1 MREIFESTIERL
13 LADTVTPQ
21 LLRSCE
27 GGEWPE
33 ALWSAL
39 TESGFAVAAAPEA
52 CGGADASWADL
63 FVVVRCAGKHNLPAP
78 LVETLLANW
87 LLGHCGIEA
96 VHLPLGI
103 DANRSLALVDGR
115 VSGTLV
121 DVPWGRD
128 VKQVVSITA
137 GAQPSVVLLDAR
149 QAVVERSMNTAGEPR
164 DRLQFESSVP
174 LALAVL
180 PANTAPDSLL
190 FGAAMMRSAQIA
202 GALHA
207 VLELPTR
214 YAGER
219 VQFGKPIGSF
229 QAIQHQIAVLAEH
242 VIAANMAAEAAFA
255 ESGESLAALHRL
267 HARTRAA
274 PFDAPPLVLAQR
286 IRLVH
291 RMVAAHR
298 AGGVREQRSIVL
310 AGFDS
315 RVDDLARLR
324 RSAMTPFLI
333 IERDGAVVTARMNRP
348 QTRNALTEPA
358 QMEEIVDLCQ
368 TLRRD
373 GSAKVLVLTG
383 VGTSFCAGGNVK
395 DMKERGGIFAGSPY
409 EVRNSYR
416 DSIQRIPTALYDLD
430 LPVIAAVN
438 GPDAVAV
445 AESFVKVGIVP
456 GDGGAWLLPRVIGL
470 PKASLMAFTGDTI
483 DAAKALEWGLVA
495 QVVPAADLEREAL
508 ALALRIASNPSHA
521 LRLTKRLLRE
531 GQHMRLDSLLE
542 LSAAYQALAH
552 HTEDHVESVNAFLEK
567 RPAKYNDR

>member
-1 MREIFESTIERL
+1 
-13 LADTVTPQ
+13 

-63 FVVVRCAGKHNLPAP
+63 FVVVRSAGKHNLPAP

-87 LLGHCGIEA
+87 LLGRCGIEA
-96 VHLPLGI
+96 IHLPLGI

-207 VLELPTR
+207 VLELTTR

-255 ESGESLAALHRL
+255 ESGESLAALHIAVAKVSSAEAAGVAAGIAHAVHGAIGFTHEHALHHSTRRL
-267 HARTRAA
+267 WSWRSEFGSSTAWS
-274 PFDAPPLVLAQR
+274 QR
-286 IRLVH
+286 IGQAVC
-291 RMVAAHR
+291 ANGA
-298 AGGVREQRSIVL
+298 
-310 AGFDS
+310 
-315 RVDDLARLR
+315 
-324 RSAMTPFLI
+324 SALWP
-333 IERDGAVVTARMNRP
+333 
-348 QTRNALTEPA
+348 ALT
-358 QMEEIVDLCQ
+358 
-368 TLRRD
+368 
-373 GSAKVLVLTG
+373 
-383 VGTSFCAGGNVK
+383 
-395 DMKERGGIFAGSPY
+395 AGSM
-409 EVRNSYR
+409 
-416 DSIQRIPTALYDLD
+416 T
-430 LPVIAAVN
+430 LP
-438 GPDAVAV
+438 
-445 AESFVKVGIVP
+445 
-456 GDGGAWLLPRVIGL
+456 
-470 PKASLMAFTGDTI
+470 AFG
-483 DAAKALEWGLVA
+483 EA
-495 QVVPAADLEREAL
+495 Q
-508 ALALRIASNPSHA
+508 
-521 LRLTKRLLRE
+521 
-531 GQHMRLDSLLE
+531 
-542 LSAAYQALAH
+542 
-552 HTEDHVESVNAFLEK
+552 
-567 RPAKYNDR
+567 